1 MGINKLE
8 ITGLFPGR
16 MRRMLEDISL
26 DFDQLEEV
34 RLRCGQPVLL
44 RVCGR
49 EMGIDE
55 NGKLVD
61 LCEGLFK
68 QDKGKKLENIKEKE
82 LKDTLEIIGGF
93 SLYAAEE
100 ELRQGFFTV
109 RGGHRI
115 GVAGRVILKDRQITG
130 LKAASFLNVRV
141 AHEIKGC
148 ADQVLPFLYVNGK
161 FVSTL
166 IVSPPGCGKTTLLRD
181 LIRQVSDGSS
191 QKAGKCSFSGV
202 NVGVADE
209 RSELGACYQ
218 GVPQNDL
225 GMRTDVLDGC
235 PKSEGMLMLIRSMAP
250 AVVAVDEIGG
260 KEDIKAVEYVRNCGC
275 ALAATAHGN
284 SLEELKER
292 AGFRE
297 LLEEK
302 TFERLV
308 FLSRKRE
315 CRGKVEVVY
324 DSGFNRLYS
333 GRTF

>member
-1 MGINKLE
+1 MAMEKVE
-8 ITGLFPGR
+8 ITGLFP
-16 MRRMLEDISL
+16 RRLRQILESISL

-44 RVCGR
+44 RVNGR
-49 EMGIDE
+49 EMGIIGNDQ
-55 NGKLVD
+55 LVELAEQLWKKED
-61 LCEGLFK
+61 W
-68 QDKGKKLENIKEKE
+68 KKLENINEKE
-82 LKDTLEIIGGF
+82 LKDTLEIMGGF

-115 GVAGRVILKDRQITG
+115 GVAGRVILKEQKIMGIRSV
-130 LKAASFLNVRV
+130 AFLNLRV

-148 ADQVLPFLYVNGK
+148 ADKVLPFLYENGR

-166 IVSPPGCGKTTLLRD
+166 ILSPPGCGKTTLLRD
-181 LIRQVSDGSS
+181 LIRQVSDGSCDHVT
-191 QKAGKCSFSGV
+191 GEVFSGV
-202 NVGVADE
+202 TVGVADE

-218 GVPQNDL
+218 GIPQNDL

-260 KEDIKAVEYVRNCGC
+260 KQDIQAVEYVQNCGC
-275 ALAATAHGN
+275 VLAATAHGA
-284 SLEELKER
+284 SLEEVRER
-292 AGFRE
+292 PGFRE

-302 TFERLV
+302 TFKRLV
-308 FLSRKRE
+308 FLSSRRE
-315 CRGKVEVVY
+315 QRGRVEAIY
-324 DSGFNRLYS
+324 DGEFRQIFL
-333 GRTF
+333 

>member
-68 QDKGKKLENIKEKE
+68 QDKWKKLENINEKE
-82 LKDTLEIIGGF
+82 LKDTLEIMGGF

-115 GVAGRVILKDRQITG
+115 GVAGRVILKDQKIMG
-130 LKAASFLNVRV
+130 IKSAAFLNLRV
-141 AHEIKGC
+141 AHDK
-148 ADQVLPFLYVNGK
+148 
-161 FVSTL
+161 
-166 IVSPPGCGKTTLLRD
+166 
-181 LIRQVSDGSS
+181 
-191 QKAGKCSFSGV
+191 
-202 NVGVADE
+202 
-209 RSELGACYQ
+209 
-218 GVPQNDL
+218 
-225 GMRTDVLDGC
+225 
-235 PKSEGMLMLIRSMAP
+235 
-250 AVVAVDEIGG
+250 
-260 KEDIKAVEYVRNCGC
+260 
-275 ALAATAHGN
+275 
-284 SLEELKER
+284 
-292 AGFRE
+292 
-297 LLEEK
+297 
-302 TFERLV
+302 RL
-308 FLSRKRE
+308 
-315 CRGKVEVVY
+315 C
-324 DSGFNRLYS
+324 
-333 GRTF
+333 